1 MANYYASARTSYAKM
16 RDDEDFLSWAET
28 SPDSEIIT
36 QESEEH
42 GTLYGFL
49 FGTLGDSGGIP
60 NWRYVDDQDYDL
72 DFHMEIQPHLAT
84 GWSITIME
92 AGAEKL
98 RYISGHAAVVT
109 PTSVKTVNLCSWVD
123 EALKRLGNP
132 KSTACEY

>member
-1 MANYYASARTSYAKM
+1 MK
-16 RDDEDFLSWAET
+16 DDDAFLNWAGT
-28 SPDSEIIT
+28 IPDSEIIT

-60 NWRYVDDQDYDL
+60 NHRYVDDQDYDL
-72 DFHMEIQPHLAT
+72 DIYKEIQEHLAT
-84 GWSITIME
+84 GWSITFME

-98 RYISGHAAVVT
+98 RYITGAAAVVT
-109 PTSVKTVNLCSWVD
+109 PKEIEHYDLHRWVS
-123 EALKRLGNP
+123 ETLNGLGDP